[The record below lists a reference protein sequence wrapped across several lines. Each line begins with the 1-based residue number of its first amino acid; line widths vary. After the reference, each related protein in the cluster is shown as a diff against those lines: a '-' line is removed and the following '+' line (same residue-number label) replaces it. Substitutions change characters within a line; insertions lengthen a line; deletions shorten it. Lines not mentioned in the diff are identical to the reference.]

1 MRRMTASRTRADRP
15 PLPYALAAAARG
27 WHVFPLTPGDKT
39 PLEGMSWRRLAT
51 TDPVVIRRI
60 WARRPYNIGIACG
73 PSRLVVI
80 DLDLPKP
87 GERPPPEWDRPGI
100 TDGADVF
107 ALLCSRAGQP
117 VPLETFSVRTRRGG
131 LHLYF
136 TAPPDGPA
144 LGNTSGDRGN
154 GLGWKI
160 DTRAAGGFVVGP
172 GSHVDLPDGTGP
184 YQVLHAVDP
193 APLPAWLAHRLRPAP
208 LPPQQPVRIALRSDR
223 RATYLDAALRNC
235 LDRVTTATHGNRNTT
250 LWGASVALGQLVAG
264 GALDETD
271 TEALLIEAALQTGYP
286 ADQARKTIRSGFR
299 RGASRPRR
307 VPT

>member
-1 MRRMTASRTRADRP
+1 MIASRTRDHCP

-60 WARRPYNIGIACG
+60 WARHPYNIGIACG
-73 PSRLVVI
+73 PSHLVVI
-80 DLDLPKP
+80 DLDMPKP
-87 GERPPPEWDRPGI
+87 GERPPPEWARPGI

-107 ALLCSRAGQP
+107 AVLCGQAGQP
-117 VPLETFSVRTRRGG
+117 VPLETFSVLTRRGG

-136 TAPPDGPA
+136 TAPDGPA

-160 DTRAAGGFVVGP
+160 DTRAVGGFVVGP

-193 APLPAWLAHRLRPAP
+193 EPLPAWLADRLRPAP
-208 LPPQQPVRIALRSDR
+208 LPPQQPVRVPLRSGR
-223 RATYLDAALRNC
+223 RGAYLDAAIAAELR
-235 LDRVTTATHGNRNTT
+235 RVTASPPDGHNNA
-250 LWGASVALGQLVAG
+250 LYCASVALGQLVAG
-264 GALDETD
+264 GDLDEADMTD
-271 TEALLIEAALQTGYP
+271 LLAQAALQVGQP
-286 ADQARKTIRSGFR
+286 RREALRTIASGFR
-299 RGASRPRR
+299 AGAHRPRR
-307 VPT
+307 VPA

>member
-1 MRRMTASRTRADRP
+1 MRRMIASRTRDRCP

-51 TDPVVIRRI
+51 TDPTVIRRI
-60 WARRPYNIGIACG
+60 WARHPHNIGIACG

-80 DLDLPKP
+80 DLDMPKP
-87 GERPPPEWDRPGI
+87 GEKPPPEWSRPGI

-107 ALLCSRAGQP
+107 AELCGQAGQP
-117 VPLETFSVRTRRGG
+117 VPLETFTVRTRRGG
-131 LHLYF
+131 MHLYF
-136 TAPPDGPA
+136 TAPDDPT

-160 DTRAAGGFVVGP
+160 DTRAVGGFVVGP

-184 YQVLHAVDP
+184 YQVLHAIDP
-193 APLPAWLAHRLRPAP
+193 APLPAWLADQLRPAQ
-208 LPPQQPVRIALRSDR
+208 LPPQQPVQVPLRSGR
-223 RATYLDAALRNC
+223 RGVYLDTALRNC
-235 LDRVTTATHGNRNTT
+235 LDRVTAATDGNRNTT

-264 GALDETD
+264 GALNEAD

-286 ADQARKTIRSGFR
+286 ANLARKTIRSGFR